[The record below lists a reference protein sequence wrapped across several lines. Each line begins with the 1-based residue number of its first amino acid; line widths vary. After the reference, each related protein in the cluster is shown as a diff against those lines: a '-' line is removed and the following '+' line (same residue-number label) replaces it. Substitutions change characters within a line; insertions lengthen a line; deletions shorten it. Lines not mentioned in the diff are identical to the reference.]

1 MDNQET
7 LATLDTQ
14 NTGREQ
20 TQQKHN
26 TEKTMSNTDPPKWPE
41 MNTDPPKW
49 PEVNPGVHK
58 MLTVIAS
65 YKTPAMLLI

>member
-14 NTGREQ
+14 NIGRKQ

-26 TEKTMSNTDPPKWPE
+26 TDKTMSNTDPPK
-41 MNTDPPKW
+41 
-49 PEVNPGVHK
+49 
-58 MLTVIAS
+58 
-65 YKTPAMLLI
+65 